1 MADPK
6 TPVLSDWYNLRLED
20 HELNRFAF
28 RFSLLRP
35 DPANDL
41 PITRYVESCEWGEEE
56 EAQQG
61 TLTVRRPTDTAS
73 LPLERGQTTLGEVE
87 FRGTWYE
94 LWRMDL
100 KPFSVVVEEAQLT
113 AEMVDTSGRPG
124 TQTHSY
130 KLRRRDPYYAHEVAA
145 IIARKEGI
153 AVGRL
158 AKASGRRFN
167 GFTFVGSAI
176 GAVKMA
182 YSRDKDVSGRSYV
195 VRMHLG
201 KLEVLPLTQ
210 RNLTINVLRSQIETA
225 TITYQGL
232 EGTDTHAPVTVIYAK
247 GVVGKGKGARKV
259 THSVFDK
266 ATVAKLGYRRKDKD
280 YGSVKS
286 HDSMVDAAKREL
298 AAGLKITTTMEVTH
312 PGIPFLRRG
321 DGIGV
326 NLFPDAYSTHKA
338 TYMYVASIM
347 QRVEGNDYNM
357 ALTLTSEDPFVAA
370 AIAEARERKEIAEK
384 AKEKKK

>member
-1 MADPK
+1 MAAPK
-6 TPVLSDWYNLRLED
+6 TPVLADWYNLRLED
-20 HELNRFAF
+20 HELNRFDF

-35 DPANDL
+35 GNLNDL

-61 TLTVRRPTDTAS
+61 TLVLRRPTDTAS
-73 LPLERGQTTLGEVE
+73 LPVARGQTVLAEVK

-94 LWRMDL
+94 LWRMNL
-100 KPFSVVVEEAQLT
+100 KPFSVVVEEAQVT
-113 AEMVDTSGRPG
+113 AEMVDTFGRLG
-124 TQTHSY
+124 THTHSY

-158 AKASGRRFN
+158 AKASGRRFD
-167 GFTFVGSAI
+167 GFTYLGTPI

-201 KLEVLPLTQ
+201 RLEVLPLTE
-210 RNLTINVLRSQIETA
+210 RNLTINVLRTQIETA
-225 TITYQGL
+225 TTTY
-232 EGTDTHAPVTVIYAK
+232 EGPEETDTHAPVTVIYAK
-247 GVVGKGKGARKV
+247 GVVGKGKSARKV
-259 THSVFDK
+259 THLVHDK

-286 HDSMVDAAKREL
+286 HNSMVDAAKREL
-298 AAGLKITTTMEVTH
+298 AAGLKIKTTMEVTH

-321 DGIGV
+321 DGIRV
-326 NLFPDAYSTHKA
+326 NLFPDEDRTHQA
-338 TYMYVASIM
+338 TYMYVAGIM

-357 ALTLTSEDPFVAA
+357 ALALTSEDPFVAA
-370 AIAEARERKEIAEK
+370 AIAEAKVRKEIVEK